1 MKRIYTISA
10 KFKVDK
16 REDLKNRKK
25 STAKIKIK
33 EIDFEDKGD
42 YLLYKIVYN
51 IKAKTLKKS
60 LKILGNRLK
69 NTSYCK
75 CLNWEYKG
83 MHNK

>member
-1 MKRIYTISA
+1 MRRIYTISA

-16 REDLKNRKK
+16 KEDLKNRKK
-25 STAKIKIK
+25 PTVKIKIK
-33 EIDFEDKGD
+33 EIDFKDEGD

-51 IKAKTLKKS
+51 VKAKTLKKS

-69 NTSYCK
+69 DTNNCE
-75 CLNWEYKG
+75 CLNWEYEG